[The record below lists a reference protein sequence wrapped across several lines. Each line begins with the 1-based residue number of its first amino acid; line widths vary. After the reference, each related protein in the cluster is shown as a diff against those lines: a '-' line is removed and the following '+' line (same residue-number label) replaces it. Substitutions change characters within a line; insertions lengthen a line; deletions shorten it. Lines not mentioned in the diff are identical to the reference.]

1 MVHDWRW
8 CVKIGYNSVISRDD
22 GGDGLGM
29 SLLSAGLDGA
39 FRDFHIMKENTSRE
53 LSQGSDAKKAKSSR
67 PENAYKRL
75 PVIIGTIS

>member
-1 MVHDWRW
+1 
-8 CVKIGYNSVISRDD
+8 
-22 GGDGLGM
+22 M